1 MAENKHIAGKEK
13 TAVAVAYNPG
23 EVAPKILAV
32 GKGEVAERIIETA
45 KENDVPFYQ
54 DNKLAETLSRL
65 QIGDTIP
72 PELYEVVAERENSKN
87 PAYCRQMT
95 DAVMVT
101 EGTGRTRTAERG
113 DGSDERQGERIP
125 DEQAADGNSV

>member
-32 GKGEVAERIIETA
+32 GKGEVAERIIEMA

-72 PELYEVVAERENSKN
+72 PELYEVVAEILAFVDDMDRMKGKLKES
-87 PAYCRQMT
+87 
-95 DAVMVT
+95 
-101 EGTGRTRTAERG
+101 GLL
-113 DGSDERQGERIP
+113 
-125 DEQAADGNSV
+125 

>member
-72 PELYEVVAERENSKN
+72 PELYEVVAEILVFVDDMDRMKGKLKESGLLQADDRCRDGNRRHGKN
-87 PAYCRQMT
+87 P
-95 DAVMVT
+95 DG
-101 EGTGRTRTAERG
+101 GTW
-113 DGSDERQGERIP
+113 
-125 DEQAADGNSV
+125 